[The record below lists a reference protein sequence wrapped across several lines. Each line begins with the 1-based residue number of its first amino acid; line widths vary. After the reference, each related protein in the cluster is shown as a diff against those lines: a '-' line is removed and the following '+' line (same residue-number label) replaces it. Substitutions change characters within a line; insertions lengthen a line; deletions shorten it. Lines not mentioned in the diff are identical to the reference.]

1 MKTHVL
7 GFPRMGVQREL
18 KFALESYWKGNST
31 LDELSKISRELRLN
45 HWSVQKKAGLS
56 CVSTGD
62 FSWYDHVLD
71 TAVLLGVI
79 PKRFRDL
86 PSGGAELYFAMA
98 RGDQKKNIPAMEMTK
113 WFDTNYHYIVPEIE
127 ADCSP
132 RLSSSK
138 IFEETREAV
147 EAGFDVKPVLLGPIS
162 FLALAKDVDGFDRW
176 SILPQLLAVYKEI
189 LTILS
194 ANCQW
199 VQLDEPV
206 LCSDMSEKERNHF
219 TTAYQ
224 FLNSSN
230 INIKILLTTYFD
242 ELDDNLDVA
251 LDSGCAGLHLD
262 LVRGGKN
269 LDEILN
275 RFPENMILSAGIVEG
290 RNIWRNDYA
299 ASLDI
304 LNKIQAKLG
313 RDRMMLASSCSL
325 LHCPETLECETKLD
339 SEIKSWLAF
348 ASEKCQEIME
358 LKTLVTEEAACD
370 ALQNNQFV
378 IESRRQSRRV
388 HNESVQKRCT
398 EITDE
403 MKHRKDS
410 YALRKDAQRW
420 LNLPLF
426 PTTTIGSYPQT
437 DEIRRHRNDFI
448 KGSITEE
455 AYNSFIENEIDKVVR
470 KQEEIGL
477 DVLVHGEPERND
489 MVKYFG
495 DQLAGFCVTQ
505 NGWVQSYG
513 SRCVKPPVIYGDV
526 SRPHPMTIRWIQ
538 YAQSLTKKPL
548 KGMLTGPVTI
558 LCWSFVRDDLDRS
571 EVCQQIALAMRDEV
585 CDLEKAG
592 IHIIQ
597 IDEAALSEG
606 CPIKAKNRPDYFRWA
621 VGAFRLTTSGVENS
635 TQIHSHMCYSEFNRM
650 IHAIA
655 DMDADVISI
664 ESSRSKMELLEAF
677 ADFEYPNEIGPGV
690 YDIHSPRIPSK
701 EEIIDLLH
709 KAVAWIPAER
719 LWVNPDC
726 GLKTRSWDEV
736 VPSLENM
743 VAAARTLRCEH
754 QK

>member
-7 GFPRMGVQREL
+7 GFPRMGAQREL

-31 LDELSKISRELRLN
+31 LEELQKISREIRLN
-45 HWSVQKKAGLS
+45 HWNVQKSAGLS
-56 CVSTGD
+56 FVSTGD

-71 TAVLLGVI
+71 TAVLLGVV
-79 PKRFRDL
+79 PRRFCDL
-86 PSGGAELYFAMA
+86 PSSGAELYFAMA
-98 RGDQKKNIPAMEMTK
+98 RGDRKNNIPAMEMTK

-127 ADCSP
+127 PDCSP
-132 RLSSSK
+132 RLCSSK
-138 IFEETREAV
+138 IFDETREAV
-147 EAGFDVKPVLLGPIS
+147 EAGFQAKPMLLGPIT
-162 FLALAKDVDGFDRW
+162 FLALAKNGDGFDRW
-176 SILPQLLAVYKEI
+176 TILPQILEVYKEI
-189 LTILS
+189 LTKLS
-194 ANCQW
+194 AYCQW
-199 VQLDEPV
+199 VQIDEPI
-206 LCSDMSEKERNHF
+206 LCSDMTEKMRNHF
-219 TTAYQ
+219 TTVYQ
-224 FLNSSN
+224 FLNSSLVN
-230 INIKILLTTYFD
+230 GKLLLTSYFD
-242 ELDDNLDVA
+242 ELDDNLDLA

-269 LDEILN
+269 IDEILE
-275 RFPENMILSAGIVEG
+275 RFPEKMILSAGIVEG

-299 ASLDI
+299 ASLEI
-304 LNKIQAKLG
+304 LEKIKAKLG
-313 RDRMMLASSCSL
+313 VNRMMIASSCSL
-325 LHCPETLECETKLD
+325 LHCPESLVYETNLD
-339 SEIKSWLAF
+339 RELKSWLAF
-348 ASEKCQEIME
+348 ASEKCQEIVE
-358 LKTLVTEEAACD
+358 LKAIVEQGKPNETLD
-370 ALQNNQFV
+370 SNRFV
-378 IESRRQSRRV
+378 IESRRQSQRV
-388 HNESVQKRCT
+388 HNQSVLKRCS
-398 EITDE
+398 EITEE
-403 MKHRKDS
+403 MKHRDHSYAFRKDS
-410 YALRKDAQRW
+410 QRW

-426 PTTTIGSYPQT
+426 PTTTIGSFPQT
-437 DEIRRHRNDFI
+437 DVIRRYRSDFVQG
-448 KGSITEE
+448 KITEE
-455 AYNSFIENEIDKVVR
+455 TYTRFIENEIARVIR

-495 DQLAGFCVTQ
+495 DQLEGFCVTQ

-513 SRCVKPPVIYGDV
+513 SRCVKPPIIFGDV
-526 SRPHPMTIRWIQ
+526 SRPKPMTIRWTR
-538 YAQSLTKKPL
+538 YAQSLTEKPL

-592 IHIIQ
+592 IRVIQ
-597 IDEAALSEG
+597 IDEAALGEG

-621 VGAFRLTTSGVENS
+621 VGAFRLTTSGVQDS

-701 EEIIDLLH
+701 EEIIELLR
-709 KAVAWIPAER
+709 KAVKWIPVER

-726 GLKTRSWDEV
+726 GLKTRSWSEV
-736 VPSLENM
+736 IPSLENM
-743 VAAARTLRCEH
+743 VAAARTLRREY